1 MKLLAENSIPVLC
14 FGTFFTL
21 LLREGVNELSQKE
34 HDRKVKKYRNDKKN
48 REYTEGAVFE
58 ELNRIITP
66 SFKSGNV
73 ETRNVQASK
82 FKSCVSQN
90 AKNLPI
96 VNASDV
102 KTFLIR
108 FKSDYDSVFK
118 NMSQFITNY
127 IHADVSQRKRLVKS
141 LLELIRDDKDIGLD
155 QKFYIKGPDNA
166 LSKKE
171 LLHERT
177 FSFTMFLNGIFRY
190 IVEIRRNDNLKGQS
204 TYKKWC
210 PPANQGIRV
219 YSDDIYVGGTI
230 YGEITL
236 TEDNKLS
243 LPSSNCEKYAD
254 VDISDLTGIDKADYL
269 KYEATMYKSNQDYEK
284 AIQLYYE
291 SWQIYQDVTGINSQ
305 CVKKIYKIMEDLHK
319 QLNISYP
326 FKAWLKNVGV
336 VSETH

>member
-1 MKLLAENSIPVLC
+1 
-14 FGTFFTL
+14 
-21 LLREGVNELSQKE
+21 
-34 HDRKVKKYRNDKKN
+34 
-48 REYTEGAVFE
+48 
-58 ELNRIITP
+58 
-66 SFKSGNV
+66 
-73 ETRNVQASK
+73 
-82 FKSCVSQN
+82 
-90 AKNLPI
+90 
-96 VNASDV
+96 
-102 KTFLIR
+102 
-108 FKSDYDSVFK
+108 
-118 NMSQFITNY
+118 
-127 IHADVSQRKRLVKS
+127 
-141 LLELIRDDKDIGLD
+141 
-155 QKFYIKGPDNA
+155 
-166 LSKKE
+166 
-171 LLHERT
+171 
-177 FSFTMFLNGIFRY
+177 MFLNGIFRY